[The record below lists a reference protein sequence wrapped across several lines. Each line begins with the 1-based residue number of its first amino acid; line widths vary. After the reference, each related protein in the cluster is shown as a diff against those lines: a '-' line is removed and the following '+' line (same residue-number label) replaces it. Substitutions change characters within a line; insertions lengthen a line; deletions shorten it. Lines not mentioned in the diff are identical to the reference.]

1 MTFLRAAGQSP
12 AIFIYG
18 GFLSQMWLLYAQY
31 VSTVCLCI
39 WERLF
44 EKKEQEPKD
53 LPLSSSLTCYIFSK
67 HTLEK
72 NLQKKPKPNKR
83 HKKDKKSR
91 IFCPVL
97 SPTLQNNLA
106 ETISKLILKSSL
118 YFNMSLSHFSN

>member
-1 MTFLRAAGQSP
+1 MTFLRAARQSP

-31 VSTVCLCI
+31 VSTVCLCL
-39 WERLF
+39 WERSF

-72 NLQKKPKPNKR
+72 NLQKKPKPNRDTRKINNQG
-83 HKKDKKSR
+83 SSVQ
-91 IFCPVL
+91 FSVL
-97 SPTLQNNLA
+97 LCRTIWQKLSVNLS
-106 ETISKLILKSSL
+106 SKALYILICL
-118 YFNMSLSHFSN
+118 